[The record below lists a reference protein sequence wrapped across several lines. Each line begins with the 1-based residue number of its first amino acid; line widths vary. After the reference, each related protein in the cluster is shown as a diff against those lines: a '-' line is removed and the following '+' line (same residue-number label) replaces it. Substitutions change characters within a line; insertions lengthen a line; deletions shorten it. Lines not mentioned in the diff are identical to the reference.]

1 MCKTRHHLRVRFFK
15 LLNAQERD
23 LDGQGSYDAQK
34 KKKKIK
40 RFGIE
45 LLFHHFANDVM

>member
-1 MCKTRHHLRVRFFK
+1 MLRKGMCL
-15 LLNAQERD
+15 ARD
-23 LDGQGSYDAQK
+23 HMMPK

-45 LLFHHFANDVM
+45 LQFHRFANDVM

>member
-1 MCKTRHHLRVRFFK
+1 MLRK
-15 LLNAQERD
+15 GIWMARD
-23 LDGQGSYDAQK
+23 HMMRKK